1 MPWTD
6 SARLQYAR
14 TATRYTTD
22 LTDAEFALIAP
33 HLPAPSRLGRPR
45 KVDLREVLNA
55 ILFLLRTSCPWDLLP
70 KELPAKSTVFGYFRR
85 WWEDG
90 TWQILHAKLVVA
102 REQAGREASPTAG
115 IVDSQSVRTTEAGG
129 PRGGAC
135 PPARAAGPG
144 GRRQE
149 DQRPQAPHPGRHAGP
164 LAGGR
169 DPHRQHPGSRWAGAG
184 LPPAAPALSLAP
196 PDLRRWRLPR
206 GDRSPCRSTGA
217 SAAPDRQ
224 ARARHP
230 RLCRP
235 AQALAGRED
244 LRLARPQPKVG
255 QGFRGNPRLGRN
267 HGPPRLDPAPRP
279 TPCKIL
285 RSAGAFADGHLE
297 AIVTIREPGGLQP
310 GRDRRPGAGTG

>member
-1 MPWTD
+1 MPWTE
-6 SARLQYAR
+6 SARRQYAR

-22 LTDAEFALIAP
+22 LTDTEFALIAP

-45 KVDLREVLNA
+45 KVVLREVLNA
-55 ILFLLRTSCPWDLLP
+55 ILYLLRTSCPWDLLP
-70 KELPAKSTVFGYFRR
+70 KELPAKSTVVGYFRR

-102 REQAGREASPTAG
+102 AREQAGREALPTAG

-149 DQRPQAPHPGRHAGP
+149 DQRPQAPHSGRHPWPA
-164 LAGGR
+164 AGGR
-169 DPHRQHPGSRWAGAG
+169 HPHRQHPGPRWAGPG
-184 LPPAAPALSLAP
+184 LPPPAPALPLAP
-196 PDLRRWRLPR
+196 PDLRRWRLPGRDR
-206 GDRSPCRSTGA
+206 GLRCSTGA
-217 SAAPDRQ
+217 SAAADRQ

-235 AQALAGRED
+235 TQALLVERTFAW
-244 LRLARPQPKVG
+244 
-255 QGFRGNPRLGRN
+255 LGRN
-267 HGPPRLDPAPRP
+267 HRLAKDFEA
-279 TPCKIL
+279 TL
-285 RSAGAFADGHLE
+285 VSAATMVHL
-297 AIVTIREPGGLQP
+297 ASI
-310 GRDRRPGAGTG
+310 

>member
-1 MPWTD
+1 MPWTE
-6 SARLQYAR
+6 SARRQYAR

-22 LTDAEFALIAP
+22 LIDTEFAFIAP

-55 ILFLLRTSCPWDLLP
+55 ILYLLRTSCPWDLLP
-70 KELPAKSTVFGYFRR
+70 KELPAKSTVVGYFRR

-90 TWQILHAKLVVA
+90 TWQILHAKLVVAA

-184 LPPAAPALSLAP
+184 LPPAAPALSLALP
-196 PDLRRWRLPR
+196 GLRRWRLPR
-206 GDRSPCRSTGA
+206 QGQRMR
-217 SAAPDRQ
+217 SAASRRRSSEGHVPI
-224 ARARHP
+224 AMGEAEAK
-230 RLCRP
+230 L
-235 AQALAGRED
+235 
-244 LRLARPQPKVG
+244 
-255 QGFRGNPRLGRN
+255 
-267 HGPPRLDPAPRP
+267 P
-279 TPCKIL
+279 TY
-285 RSAGAFADGHLE
+285 
-297 AIVTIREPGGLQP
+297 
-310 GRDRRPGAGTG
+310 